1 LSFIRRKLEREL
13 CRMSQRIAKVESL
26 VRQVVATNLVELLE
40 ADAVHATV
48 TGVDVSPDIRNAT
61 VWIGVLAPNE
71 EVQRALFA
79 RVEGLR
85 GELQRRLAARITT
98 KFVPRLAFKL
108 DTGGQYAE
116 HINRL
121 LGSL

>member
-1 LSFIRRKLEREL
+1 
-13 CRMSQRIAKVESL
+13 MSQRIAKVESL
-26 VRQVVATNLVELLE
+26 VQQVVASNLPELME
-40 ADAVHATV
+40 ADAVHITI

-61 VWIGVLAPNE
+61 IWVGVLAPDE
-71 EVQRALFA
+71 ELQKKLFM

-85 GELQRRLAARITT
+85 GELQRRLASRITT
-98 KFVPRLAFKL
+98 KFVPRLGVKL

-121 LGSL
+121 LGTL